1 MLGLFYSVH
10 EAIETL
16 GVRGSQYF
24 FSDTAAASAVT
35 VSLFYLYYKIT
46 IITICY
52 IMIMIMVVIIIPII
66 MTTINI
72 DISIIKLIHFLR
84 ISLSCCI
91 LFLRKIKFLCNIS
104 NFIFLYTLFENFYI
118 AGMCFYF
125 SSFFYCFNDFVF

>member
-72 DISIIKLIHFLR
+72 DISIIKLIHFLG

-104 NFIFLYTLFENFYI
+104 NFIFLYTLFENFY
-118 AGMCFYF
+118 CRNVFL
-125 SSFFYCFNDFVF
+125 FV